1 MVIFCFQTFW
11 GIPFPYRLVIESASD
26 DPFLHCG
33 QYHIGTD
40 TEMTSRYC
48 VFLLSRI
55 LRLSVCKKDF
65 SLRSK

>member
-26 DPFLHCG
+26 DSFLHCG
-33 QYHIGTD
+33 QYHIDTD
-40 TEMTSRYC
+40 TEMTPRYC

-55 LRLSVCKKDF
+55 LRLSACKKDF

>member
-11 GIPFPYRLVIESASD
+11 DIPFPYRLIIESASD
-26 DPFLHCG
+26 DSFLHCG
-33 QYHIGTD
+33 QYQIGTD
-40 TEMTSRYC
+40 TEMTPRYC

-55 LRLSVCKKDF
+55 LRLSICKKDF